1 MLMSKLQKEY
11 KALEECFE
19 QVRDLYNETKSDSER
34 LQSYTQLLQSVLD
47 YHNIKY
53 PSFQLEENIDF

>member
-1 MLMSKLQKEY
+1 MSKLQKDY

-19 QVRDLYNETKSDSER
+19 QVRHLYNETKFENER
-34 LQSYTQLLQSVLD
+34 LQSYTKLLQSVLD

-53 PSFQLEENIDF
+53 PSIQLEEDIDF